1 MTDQTNPC
9 AVTNCGHPEADHS
22 RLAGCTVV
30 PTGKAFCLC
39 SGYRAGKGGP
49 TEAAPPVTPYDGGT
63 SSGHSGTDTS
73 AARAQREDAD
83 GTTKARQ
90 QTVLNYLGTTA
101 HHGVTVKALREVTG
115 WHHGQASAALS
126 NLHQG
131 GLIAR
136 LTEVR
141 DRCKVYVLPAHVE
154 GRDTEPHGV
163 RQSKAKG
170 RKTQG
175 QVTLTVQEADAL
187 RRVFSRAAT
196 AQTDTALV
204 EVTDLRLVALALRA
218 RDDKPARSE

>member
-1 MTDQTNPC
+1 MTDTTNPC
-9 AVTNCGHPEADHS
+9 AVANCGHPEADHS
-22 RLAGCTVV
+22 RLAGCTAV
-30 PTGKAFCLC
+30 PAGKTFCLC

-49 TEAAPPVTPYDGGT
+49 TEATPPVTPYDGGT

-73 AARAQREDAD
+73 AARAQREDTD
-83 GTTKARQ
+83 GTTKRRQ
-90 QTVLNYLGTTA
+90 QRVLDMLGQAGTQ
-101 HHGVTVKALREVTG
+101 GVTVKVLREATG

-136 LTEVR
+136 LVEVR
-141 DRCKVYVLPAHVE
+141 DRCKVYTLPTFVAD
-154 GRDTEPHGV
+154 RDTEPHGV

-175 QVTLTVQEADAL
+175 QVTLTAREADAL
-187 RRVFSRAAT
+187 RRLFSRASTEAVST
-196 AQTDTALV
+196 IVDV
-204 EVTDLRLVALALRA
+204 SDLRLLTNALRL